1 MARSI
6 LIVDDDPA
14 LLDALTSMI
23 LMRLDDV
30 HLQTAAV
37 PEDALSLI
45 SSHNYDIVLSD
56 IKLPGMNGLDLL
68 RRILTLRPSTPVVMM
83 TGHGDVTLRQE
94 ALNAGAIGFLQKPF
108 DRNTLITQLQEAF
121 GKA

>member
-45 SSHNYDIVLSD
+45 ARHNYDIVLSD
-56 IKLPGMNGLDLL
+56 IKLPGIN
-68 RRILTLRPSTPVVMM
+68 
-83 TGHGDVTLRQE
+83 
-94 ALNAGAIGFLQKPF
+94 
-108 DRNTLITQLQEAF
+108 
-121 GKA
+121 

>member
-1 MARSI
+1 
-6 LIVDDDPA
+6 
-14 LLDALTSMI
+14 MI

-45 SSHNYDIVLSD
+45 ASHNYDIVLSD
-56 IKLPGMNGLDLL
+56 IKFLGMNGLDLL
-68 RRILTLRPSTPVVMM
+68 RHILTLRPSTPVVMM
-83 TGHGDVTLRQE
+83 TGHGDATLRQE